1 LQNERFKEIEKKEE
15 IDVSAEFPA
24 KDR

>member
-1 LQNERFKEIEKKEE
+1 LQNEKFKEIEKKEE